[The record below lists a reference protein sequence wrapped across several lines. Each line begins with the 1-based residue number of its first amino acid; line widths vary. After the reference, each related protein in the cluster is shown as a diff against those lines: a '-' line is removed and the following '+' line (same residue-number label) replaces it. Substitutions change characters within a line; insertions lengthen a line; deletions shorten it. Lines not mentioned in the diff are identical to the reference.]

1 MSLTADSA
9 ENGKRQRSLSRKA
22 LQNAIEEKGQEVQ
35 GSAQALKRLCDT
47 AMANHENVSNERV
60 QAIQTASETY
70 KRTLDE
76 LGQLFQQDKWG
87 DYDQE
92 AAIAKEF
99 SVLERAR
106 ALTRENE
113 HLNDRASQ
121 SSSGTKYTSA
131 SRVSSSSSSARRR
144 AQAEAAV
151 ARKQAEYD
159 RMIAEKETARRLQEA
174 DERRRQE
181 EQRAQ
186 HDHEIALMRAE
197 RVEAIANAK
206 LQAIDEA
213 IAAEVEASECEL
225 PGVQGPAE
233 TAERVGTWV
242 QNQATSAADGPN
254 QLEKQQPP
262 AATYRQYSLEN
273 QRPKFPTLP
282 KEAESTPKQSTCRN
296 LTAVNTDTPVAK
308 TQRGRTGRPLVTSTP
323 REEYSLLETFAV
335 TNQRL
340 VAGISRQNLPKCH
353 PDTFSGDVTLF
364 HPWKRS
370 FKAMVADAEV
380 SASQET
386 NYLRNFTAGSAQ
398 EVVDNFRRRQHEDPA
413 KVLKCLWEEL
423 ERRFGNT
430 AAITNN
436 LLERLTETAKFHDKD
451 PTGLQTFADLCADI
465 DSQLQYLPGLGS
477 LNYPNVLRPIIESL
491 PSFLRSKWEKEIVK
505 YALKH
510 QDMYPGFHE
519 FASMIEGQAR
529 MKSHPNVVASGV
541 QDTNISKTRIDIL
554 KKNVNIGS
562 RSDTNIRSVLKT
574 DASNE
579 QEKYCLFHQRKG
591 HSLKECKAFDEKTF
605 QERSEW
611 IQKAKLCFRCFEAN
625 HIAKDCKADV
635 RCEICESD
643 RHPTLLH
650 RERDH
655 GEEVTSKCTSM
666 CNGRRGGLSCSKI
679 ILVDVSHQN
688 RPDETRR
695 IYALIDDQSNA
706 SMITSDLANELQVN
720 GPAERY
726 LLSTCSATKTVT
738 YGRRV
743 PGLVISANGKSARL
757 PTLIECNSIPQ
768 EKHEIP
774 TPEIAMQ
781 YDHLR
786 GIANEIPPV
795 DPQAKV
801 QILIGRDAP
810 ELLKV
815 RAFKNGPKGA
825 PWAQKLDLGWTISGQ
840 VCLNRTGGPIHITA
854 RCTSISAAIQKHS
867 SDPHEPEVSPC
878 CNHFELKDNNPADL
892 ATGGTDANKLTNA
905 QWLKGPQFLRQT
917 DTSLESVGDDIT
929 LDEEDPEVRREI
941 TVNHTTITTGM
952 GTERLARFSNWS
964 SLRRAVAVPITM
976 RKRWRRDTRS
986 HRK

>member
-1 MSLTADSA
+1 
-9 ENGKRQRSLSRKA
+9 
-22 LQNAIEEKGQEVQ
+22 
-35 GSAQALKRLCDT
+35 
-47 AMANHENVSNERV
+47 
-60 QAIQTASETY
+60 
-70 KRTLDE
+70 
-76 LGQLFQQDKWG
+76 
-87 DYDQE
+87 
-92 AAIAKEF
+92 
-99 SVLERAR
+99 
-106 ALTRENE
+106 
-113 HLNDRASQ
+113 
-121 SSSGTKYTSA
+121 
-131 SRVSSSSSSARRR
+131 
-144 AQAEAAV
+144 
-151 ARKQAEYD
+151 
-159 RMIAEKETARRLQEA
+159 
-174 DERRRQE
+174 
-181 EQRAQ
+181 
-186 HDHEIALMRAE
+186 
-197 RVEAIANAK
+197 
-206 LQAIDEA
+206 
-213 IAAEVEASECEL
+213 
-225 PGVQGPAE
+225 
-233 TAERVGTWV
+233 
-242 QNQATSAADGPN
+242 
-254 QLEKQQPP
+254 
-262 AATYRQYSLEN
+262 
-273 QRPKFPTLP
+273 
-282 KEAESTPKQSTCRN
+282 
-296 LTAVNTDTPVAK
+296 
-308 TQRGRTGRPLVTSTP
+308 
-323 REEYSLLETFAV
+323 
-335 TNQRL
+335 
-340 VAGISRQNLPKCH
+340 
-353 PDTFSGDVTLF
+353 
-364 HPWKRS
+364 
-370 FKAMVADAEV
+370 MVADVEV

-519 FASMIEGQAR
+519 FASMIKGQAR

-541 QDTNISKTRIDIL
+541 QNTNIPKTRIDIL

-574 DASNE
+574 DASNAYE

-605 QERSEW
+605 QERIVKPMS
-611 IQKAKLCFRCFEAN
+611 AARYARV
-625 HIAKDCKADV
+625 IAIRPYC
-635 RCEICESD
+635 
-643 RHPTLLH
+643 T
-650 RERDH
+650 DH
-655 GEEVTSKCTSM
+655 GEEVSSKCTSM

-929 LDEEDPEVRREI
+929 LDEEDPEPPV
-941 TVNHTTITTGM
+941 V
-952 GTERLARFSNWS
+952 LSQ
-964 SLRRAVAVPITM
+964 
-976 RKRWRRDTRS
+976 
-986 HRK
+986 